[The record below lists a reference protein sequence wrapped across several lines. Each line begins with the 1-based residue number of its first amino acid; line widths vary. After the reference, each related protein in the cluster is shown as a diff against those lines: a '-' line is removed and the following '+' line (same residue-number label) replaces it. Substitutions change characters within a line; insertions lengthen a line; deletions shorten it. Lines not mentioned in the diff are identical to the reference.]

1 MLSAYYMYVNLWAY
15 IHLGRCA
22 RDVFKNFCLQGKFV
36 LQGNLWAGQQM
47 L

>member
-1 MLSAYYMYVNLWAY
+1 MSIYEPTSTQAVD
-15 IHLGRCA
+15 
-22 RDVFKNFCLQGKFV
+22 DVFKNFCLQGKFV